1 MTARTLDTGLAPA
14 AIPSGGRT
22 IRSRRIHILRLM
34 LRLLIYVAL
43 IGFSIIYAI
52 PFFWM
57 IRASLMSIDMFYEVP
72 QPLIPNPPAWNNYS
86 DVWQVGP
93 VLWWIANSTIV
104 SFVGVTVGTFISAL
118 VAFGFAR
125 LRFPGNRILFLVVIA
140 TMMLPQHV
148 TIIPQIILFR
158 ELNWL
163 DTLLPMIVPLLG
175 GAPFYIFLLRQFF
188 LTLPLELDEAAQIDG
203 ASRMRVFWTVVM
215 PLSKPAVATVA
226 VFSFINHWNDFFFPL
241 IVLQSAE
248 KLTLAVGMRWLQAGQ
263 YEAQRLNLQMAI
275 AIIAVAPV
283 VILFF
288 FAQKH
293 FIRGIALTGI
303 KG

>member
-1 MTARTLDTGLAPA
+1 MTARTVDTGLVPA

-22 IRSRRIHILRLM
+22 IRSRRIHILRIM
-34 LRLLIYVAL
+34 LRLVIYVAL